1 MEQKKGRSKHM
12 RGTEESKIK
21 RLEGTIR
28 RRDKLIEKL
37 QKELEAKQKHLDRI
51 KNDLLPPVYREIKNV
66 TGQRDAAKAD
76 VAVIQAWICA
86 IILKYLG
93 AEGVEITSAAVTEMI
108 QGFRL
113 KAEMTDT
120 GTVVL
125 KVEERPE
132 EEVLQ

>member
-1 MEQKKGRSKHM
+1 M

-21 RLEGTIR
+21 KLEGTIR

-37 QKELEAKQKHLDRI
+37 RKELEAKQKHLDRI
-51 KNDLLPPVYREIKNV
+51 KNDLLPPVYKEIKSI

-86 IILKYLG
+86 IIQKYLG

-113 KAEMTDT
+113 KAEMTDI

-125 KVEERPE
+125 KVEKRPG
-132 EEVLQ
+132 EEVPAEEGVQQ